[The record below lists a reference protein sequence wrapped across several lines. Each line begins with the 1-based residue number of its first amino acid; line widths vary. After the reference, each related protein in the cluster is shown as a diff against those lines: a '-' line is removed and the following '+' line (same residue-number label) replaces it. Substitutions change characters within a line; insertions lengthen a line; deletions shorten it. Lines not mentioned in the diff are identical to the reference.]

1 MPPKKGKG
9 KGKGKGKKEKKAPVV
24 PDYVPEKKLSEN
36 DKKFY
41 TIQIELL
48 ERQYEK

>member
-1 MPPKKGKG
+1 MPPK

-24 PDYVPEKKLSEN
+24 PEYVPEKKLSEN

-41 TIQIELL
+41 TLQIELL
-48 ERQYEK
+48 ERKYEK

>member
-1 MPPKKGKG
+1 MPPKG

-24 PDYVPEKKLSEN
+24 PEYVPEKPLSEN

-41 TIQIELL
+41 TAHIEIL
-48 ERQYEK
+48 EKQVER